1 MNIENIRYVCMW
13 CEGYTYHCAL
23 CACMCSHVE
32 YVHLLSVACECALSE
47 GRSNSGKM
55 FCGDRGTVGPWALF
69 LCLSFSMRLFM
80 DATDAKLARLQ
91 RLG

>member
-1 MNIENIRYVCMW
+1 MRADQTQGRCF
-13 CEGYTYHCAL
+13 
-23 CACMCSHVE
+23 VE
-32 YVHLLSVACECALSE
+32 SE
-47 GRSNSGKM
+47 
-55 FCGDRGTVGPWALF
+55 DRGTVGPWALF